1 MPDLNGAVELS
12 YTPVEWVCAN
22 GCDQTAWT
30 APWMGNRFHT
40 CPKLGMLTAPLVRAG
55 VRAKVWAQEREE
67 YQGREMTQ
75 DDENGR
81 PVMAVVTVRDDGQDV
96 AVLAPCAQMWG

>member
-1 MPDLNGAVELS
+1 MTGAATVA
-12 YTPVEWVCAN
+12 YTPVEWTCPN
-22 GCDQTAWT
+22 DCGQSAWT

-55 VRAKVWAQEREE
+55 TRCKVWAQPRED

-75 DDENGR
+75 DDEHGR
-81 PVMAVVTVRDDGQDV
+81 PWMAVVTTRDTGQDV
-96 AVLAPCAQMWG
+96 AVLAPCAQMYG